1 MTYIQDFDQC
11 PSYLSHYLERQP
23 DKRPMPVKAIASRS
37 VIIDH
42 QCIPATI
49 VYSTDSGKIVEIYKN
64 EVIRGIH
71 DERLE
76 SHKVVD
82 YGIVT
87 PHVIMPGLVDSHVHL
102 NEPGR
107 TEWEGFATGTQ
118 AASSGGVTTV
128 VDMPLNAIP
137 PTTTVENLNIKLN
150 AAQNQMWC
158 DVAFWGGLVP
168 SNLSDLIPLVRA
180 GVRGFKG
187 FLLDSGVDEF
197 PQVSKKYIM
206 NALEV
211 LKNEKTQLLFHAEL
225 PPDHNFGILEPS
237 REPMDLEA
245 VRSVESAKNLTNN
258 EIRALAESSVLSS
271 AEPRYGQPSHIVHHD
286 DLISP
291 PLTVAA
297 GVDDTLANVDPTEYG
312 SFLASRPDQCETSAI
327 GLLISC
333 LRESLALFQ
342 SAPPVHIVHLA
353 TQEAI
358 PMIIKAQRELG
369 LPITVETCFHYL
381 TFAAEQIPAKAT
393 QFKCCPPIRTEDNR
407 KALWKALHDR
417 IITTVVS
424 DHSPCTPQL
433 KNLSEGDF
441 FGAWGGISS
450 VGLGL
455 SILITEGSKMS
466 PPVSLTDIAEWCCEN
481 TAKQVG
487 LHDRKGF
494 LRTGYDAD
502 FVVLDQHQRRTISK
516 DNILYKNRLTAY
528 EGRELKGQVMSTFL
542 RGQLIFEATRG
553 PSSIPKGRTLLE
565 PRAI

>member
-1 MTYIQDFDQC
+1 
-11 PSYLSHYLERQP
+11 
-23 DKRPMPVKAIASRS
+23 MPVKAIASRN

-49 VYSTDSGKIVEIYKN
+49 LYSTDSGKIVEIFKN
-64 EVIRGIH
+64 EVIKGIH
-71 DERLE
+71 DERMQL
-76 SHKVVD
+76 HRVAD
-82 YGIVT
+82 YSIVT

-107 TEWEGFATGTQ
+107 TEWEGFATGTK

-150 AAQNQMWC
+150 AARDQMWC

-168 SNLSDLIPLVRA
+168 TNLDDLIPLVRA

-206 NALEV
+206 NALDV
-211 LKNEKTQLLFHAEL
+211 LKNEKTQLIFHAEM
-225 PPDHNFGILEPS
+225 PPTHNHGILEPP
-237 REPMDLEA
+237 RKPLDLEA
-245 VRSVESAKNLTNN
+245 VHSVESARNLSNN
-258 EIRALAESSVLSS
+258 QIRALAESSVLTS
-271 AEPRYGQPSHIVHHD
+271 AEPRHGQPSHIVHHD
-286 DLISP
+286 DLITP

-297 GVDDTLANVDPTEYG
+297 EANDALANVDPTEYG

-327 GLLISC
+327 ELVISC
-333 LRESLALFQ
+333 LRESVNLFQ
-342 SAPPVHIVHLA
+342 KAPQVHIVHLA
-353 TQEAI
+353 TKEAI

-369 LPITVETCFHYL
+369 LPLTVETCFHYL
-381 TFAAEQIPAKAT
+381 AFAAEQIPAKAT

-407 KALWKALHDR
+407 KALWKALHDK

-433 KNLSEGDF
+433 KNLAEGDF
-441 FGAWGGISS
+441 FSAWGGISS

-466 PPVSLTDIAEWCCEN
+466 PPASLADIVEWCCEN

-487 LHDRKGF
+487 LHDRKGY
-494 LRTGYDAD
+494 LRVGYDAD

-516 DNILYKNRLTAY
+516 DNILYKNKLTAY
-528 EGRELKGQVMSTFL
+528 EGRELKGQVVTTFL
-542 RGQLIFEATRG
+542 RGQSIYDVAMG
-553 PSSIPKGRTLLE
+553 PSRVPKGKTLLE
-565 PRAI
+565 PRTI